1 MAMKFRKYTLFALSA
16 ALLAACT
23 RPENEAV
30 PDRHPARITLLGQ
43 GAQEVTAYAFRR
55 QGDRFL
61 FDTVFREGWSSDGRL
76 SVRMRSGSY
85 KFLFA
90 AGGGEN
96 LALKPN
102 PLTTQT
108 AWEEVVFSLHEN
120 AEAPGSYLPADELFL
135 QDPATDA
142 ETIFTLTGTNQTIR
156 ARLTRAVCRISV
168 TLKRGFHDGTQYV
181 EIPYTSPQSVLDQIA
196 RIDLTASGTGQYV
209 LPSGTRGS
217 AVVKTSFSAA
227 DFTALPET
235 GFARAQGPYLLP
247 PADGGEMEIDL
258 SVVPVDG
265 APLAP
270 SELRLNAPAQRNK
283 QIEVTLWITSGY
295 PSVGIEIRTAP
306 IEDEQAGDA
315 GIWE

>member
-1 MAMKFRKYTLFALSA
+1 MLYALTVA
-16 ALLAACT
+16 ALTACNG
-23 RPENEAV
+23 PENV
-30 PDRHPARITLLGQ
+30 PEPGRDPLARLTLHGQ

-55 QGDRFL
+55 EGDQFL

-90 AGGGEN
+90 SGGGGN
-96 LALKPN
+96 LALRPD
-102 PLTTQT
+102 PPTHETT
-108 AWEEVVFSLHEN
+108 WEEVAFRLQEN

-135 QDPATDA
+135 QDPASDA
-142 ETIFTLTGTNQTIR
+142 ETIFTVAGTTRTIR
-156 ARLTRAVCRISV
+156 ARLTRTVCRLAI
-168 TLKRGFHDGTQYV
+168 TLKRGYHDGTQYV
-181 EIPYTSPQSVLDQIA
+181 EIPYTQPQSVLDQIA
-196 RIDLTASGTGQYV
+196 RIDLTASGTGLYTR
-209 LPSGTRGS
+209 PSGSGGS

-235 GFARAQGPYLLP
+235 GFARTEGPYLLP
-247 PADGGEMEIDL
+247 PAEGGTIALDL

-265 APLAP
+265 AALAP

-283 QIEVTLWITSGY
+283 QLEVTLWITSGY

-306 IEDEQAGDA
+306 IEDEQTGDA